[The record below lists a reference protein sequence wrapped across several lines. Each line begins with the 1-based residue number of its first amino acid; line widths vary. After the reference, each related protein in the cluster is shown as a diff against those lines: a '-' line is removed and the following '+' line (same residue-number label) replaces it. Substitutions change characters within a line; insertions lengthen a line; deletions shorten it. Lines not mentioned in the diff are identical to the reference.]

1 MYTPY
6 ELSHGR
12 IDQRGVRTL
21 PVDPI
26 QVNFPCIRSIVEI
39 VREST
44 QKKSN
49 SRKKGSR
56 LFMTDTPN
64 IPPAQML
71 AKVRERWNVENKN
84 HHPRDAT
91 FLEDKARCRK
101 GNTTA
106 NLALL
111 RGTSLNIWRKTSP
124 DTPAPAF
131 ITKAQRNLDAF
142 IGVIHRNQRL
152 TKMQ

>member
-1 MYTPY
+1 LYTPC

-12 IDQRGVRTL
+12 IDRRGIRTL
-21 PVDPI
+21 QVDPL
-26 QVNFPCIRSIVEI
+26 QVNFPCIRTIVEI
-39 VREST
+39 VRDST
-44 QKKSN
+44 DKKSN
-49 SRKKGSR
+49 GQTKGRR
-56 LFMTDTPN
+56 LFMLDTPHP
-64 IPPAQML
+64 PPAHL
-71 AKVRERWNVENKN
+71 LTSVRRRWNVENKN

-111 RGTSLNIWRKTSP
+111 RGICLNLWRKTSP

-131 ITKAQRNLDAF
+131 IARTQKKLDAY
-142 IGVIHRNQRL
+142 IGVIGRNQRL